1 MTRPECR
8 TRRRS
13 LGISALLILCA
24 MAAVTAPAG
33 AQSPSTREVEE
44 VPLHLNE
51 GEARLE
57 AVAEPFDTVVVGDP
71 AVVTTSVVS
80 ATALVLTARSTGR
93 TNIMLLDPDGT
104 VQAKWSVLVG
114 EGNRHRATIY
124 RGVDRSVISCT
135 PECRPPSEE
144 SQSRGP

>member
-1 MTRPECR
+1 MTRPGCR
-8 TRRRS
+8 TRRLS
-13 LGISALLILCA
+13 MGIAALLILCA

-33 AQSPSTREVEE
+33 AQAPSASEVEE
-44 VPLHLNE
+44 VPLHLNK

-93 TNIMLLDPDGT
+93 TNIMLLDSDGT
-104 VQAKWSVLVG
+104 VQAKWSVRVG

-124 RGVDRSVISCT
+124 RGVDRSVMSCT
-135 PECRPPSEE
+135 PECSPPREG
-144 SQSRGP
+144 SQSPEP

>member
-1 MTRPECR
+1 MTRPGCR
-8 TRRRS
+8 TRRLS
-13 LGISALLILCA
+13 MGVAALLILCA

-33 AQSPSTREVEE
+33 AQAPSTSEVEE
-44 VPLHLNE
+44 VPLHLNK
-51 GEARLE
+51 GKARLE

-93 TNIMLLDPDGT
+93 TNIILLDSDGT
-104 VQAKWSVLVG
+104 VQAKWSVRVG

-124 RGVDRSVISCT
+124 RGVDRSVMSCT
-135 PECRPPSEE
+135 LECSPPE
-144 SQSRGP
+144 